1 MQPCQDEPVTSPSSA
16 RNSQRRAQ
24 RNHAESTFS
33 HSHLAAPSQALQP
46 NHEAAR
52 RPHPHT
58 AAPKRRPA
66 PTDEAGASPTHPC
79 RP

>member
-1 MQPCQDEPVTSPSSA
+1 MPGSA
-16 RNSQRRAQ
+16 RNSQRCAQ
-24 RNHAESTFS
+24 RNDAEVALS

-46 NHEAAR
+46 NHEAAC

-58 AAPKRRPA
+58 TAPKRRPA
-66 PTDEAGASPTHPC
+66 PTNEAGASPTHPC